1 MVRSE
6 STEHPKISHAIPLVQ
21 ASMNGE
27 NRDISTV
34 QLQVFKEWKPNC
46 IRHFPTTLQDQ
57 RQKVHYDA
65 PHSMIHRLTRTHV
78 RKHRA
83 PNGALRLV
91 VRIRVTHRSIFTV
104 RKHRAPNGAFRHGQS
119 GCTAHVILPRVRKHR
134 APKGTLRR
142 HCVCLSCVRCLVR
155 KHRSPKDAL
164 RLSQAASRRS

>member
-1 MVRSE
+1 MNGRSTSIQLNMDRKHRAPKGALRRFVPLDLLDVVALGQKAPSAKRCIKRWTPTLVRISSMVRSE

-21 ASMNGE
+21 TSMNGE

-34 QLQVFKEWKPNC
+34 QLQVLKEWKPNC

-83 PNGALRLV
+83 P
-91 VRIRVTHRSIFTV
+91 
-104 RKHRAPNGAFRHGQS
+104 
-119 GCTAHVILPRVRKHR
+119 
-134 APKGTLRR
+134 
-142 HCVCLSCVRCLVR
+142 
-155 KHRSPKDAL
+155 KDAL
-164 RLSQAASRRS
+164 RHRDSRA

>member
-1 MVRSE
+1 MPKGALRLPVFRPHHAQWNVVRKHRAPQGTLRQNERQVYEHTVEHGPKAPSTKRCIKTWTPTLVRISSMVRSE

-21 ASMNGE
+21 TSMNGE

-34 QLQVFKEWKPNC
+34 QLQVLKEWKPNC

-83 PNGALRLV
+83 P
-91 VRIRVTHRSIFTV
+91 
-104 RKHRAPNGAFRHGQS
+104 
-119 GCTAHVILPRVRKHR
+119 
-134 APKGTLRR
+134 
-142 HCVCLSCVRCLVR
+142 
-155 KHRSPKDAL
+155 KDAL
-164 RLSQAASRRS
+164 KLATCRRRSSQPSPS